1 LTAYSAE
8 ITSYPNYLKLKT
20 KLKLLTS
27 FRHTLFKY
35 NYYNKFLTLSNS
47 NQNFSIIEFYE
58 MTKTFQISGFRKAYL
73 LLVVDRELGNLQLY
87 LNGSPLSRKEK
98 RDFQFDYRVIFN

>member
-1 LTAYSAE
+1 M
-8 ITSYPNYLKLKT
+8 IYPDYLKLKT

-27 FRHTLFKY
+27 FRQTLFKY

-73 LLVVDRELGNLQLY
+73 NLVVGQELAIIFKWF
-87 LNGSPLSRKEK
+87 PTFEERKT
-98 RDFQFDYRVIFN
+98 

>member
-1 LTAYSAE
+1 LTAYFAE
-8 ITSYPNYLKLKT
+8 IMIYPNYLKLKT

-58 MTKTFQISGFRKAYL
+58 MTKTFQISGFRKACPHPK
-73 LLVVDRELGNLQLY
+73 VARELGNLQLY
-87 LNGSPLSRKEK
+87 
-98 RDFQFDYRVIFN
+98 

>member
-1 LTAYSAE
+1 M
-8 ITSYPNYLKLKT
+8 IYPNYLKLKT

-27 FRHTLFKY
+27 FLQTLFKY

-58 MTKTFQISGFRKAYL
+58 MTKTFQISGFRKAYPQPSSGPGIKE
-73 LLVVDRELGNLQLY
+73 VAIIFKWFPFFEE
-87 LNGSPLSRKEK
+87 RKS
-98 RDFQFDYRVIFN
+98 DFQFDF

>member
-1 LTAYSAE
+1 MTYLD
-8 ITSYPNYLKLKT
+8 YLKLKT

-27 FRHTLFKY
+27 FRQTLFKY

-58 MTKTFQISGFRKAYL
+58 MTKTFQISGFRKACPRPSNEAGISNYINM
-73 LLVVDRELGNLQLY
+73 D
-87 LNGSPLSRKEK
+87 SPLSGK
-98 RDFQFDYRVIFN
+98 

>member
-1 LTAYSAE
+1 
-8 ITSYPNYLKLKT
+8 
-20 KLKLLTS
+20 
-27 FRHTLFKY
+27 
-35 NYYNKFLTLSNS
+35 
-47 NQNFSIIEFYE
+47 

-73 LLVVDRELGNLQLY
+73 YLEVGLELENMQLY